1 MVRWSTCWQGPKRRS
16 HYLPVK
22 PSTWQWP
29 RVILKNCLG
38 FLTGKR
44 CQIVLRC
51 DWSRARAFCHRQG
64 VQSTPYIL
72 GIAMAARSGAARR
85 LGSQAGEYMAKH
97 RGSKYQ
103 DPIQKENP
111 VSTEPYGICW
121 HPQRLRSSGWSGK
134 TWGRAWNVRLW
145 KGSLQAMYKMF
156 RVLMVQSLLEE
167 GTASPAQGLG
177 SQGTEPPVLITV
189 VANLVFRKNLPDEED
204 GRTRETGGGRESH
217 PSGMEWDNWTRLEIL
232 ESGNARLQEQ
242 AALAEENP
250 QRVRS
255 ELHALRLMVQRLGQE
270 TSGPTMVAQT
280 NMPGLRER
288 IIREAQERGIEFSIR
303 GELDEEG
310 PEEPSYQDSDWYPGR
325 DEDEGYEDRAH
336 WLVSTGTSKSMNW
349 STNHWSILQTLRQQR
364 YQPLR
369 SKNYSLKKSQ
379 WEPGNS

>member
-1 MVRWSTCWQGPKRRS
+1 MENKTTRKSVFGGTLLLEWYVDPHVDKDPKGGRTISLWSQ
-16 HYLPVK
+16 
-22 PSTWQWP
+22 STWQWP

-72 GIAMAARSGAARR
+72 RIAMAARSGAARR

-217 PSGMEWDNWTRLEIL
+217 PSGMGWDNWTRLEIL

-255 ELHALRLMVQRLGQE
+255 ELACTPAHGPAPRTRNFRTDDGSPDKHARITREDHPGG
-270 TSGPTMVAQT
+270 SGKRNWIFDP
-280 NMPGLRER
+280 
-288 IIREAQERGIEFSIR
+288 RGIGWR
-303 GELDEEG
+303 RTRRAK
-310 PEEPSYQDSDWYPGR
+310 WPGF
-325 DEDEGYEDRAH
+325 G
-336 WLVSTGTSKSMNW
+336 LVSWKRRGW
-349 STNHWSILQTLRQQR
+349 RIW
-364 YQPLR
+364 
-369 SKNYSLKKSQ
+369 
-379 WEPGNS
+379 G